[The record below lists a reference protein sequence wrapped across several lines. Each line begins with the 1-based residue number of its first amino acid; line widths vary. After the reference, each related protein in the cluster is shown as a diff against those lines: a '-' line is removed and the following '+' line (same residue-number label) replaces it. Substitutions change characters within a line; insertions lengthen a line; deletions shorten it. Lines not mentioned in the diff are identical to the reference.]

1 MKILLILLLSSI
13 LISCRTIKN
22 IETVKV
28 VKDSTA
34 AHQRDS
40 MISLYKLDSSGWVN
54 TIEMLSENT
63 IIFQDTGRV
72 VTKIE
77 YYPDGSLKTVEGNL
91 KSVSAKFASSQ
102 KEAAYWKTQYDSLAT
117 HKDSSIVQVKT
128 EIKTVDREVKRTV
141 FPGWIWIVIIAA
153 AIGGIWVGVKFHKKF
168 KA

>member
-13 LISCRTIKN
+13 LFSCRTIKN

-40 MISLYKLDSSGWVN
+40 VISLYKLDSSGWANHNAMV
-54 TIEMLSENT
+54 SENT
-63 IIFQDTGRV
+63 IIFQDTGRI

-91 KSVSAKFASSQ
+91 KSVSAKLAKEQ
-102 KEAAYWKTQYDSLAT
+102 KESGYWKSRYDSLAI

-128 EIKTVDREVKRTV
+128 EIQTVVKEVKRTS
-141 FPGWIWIVIIAA
+141 FPGWIWLVIVAA
-153 AIGGIWVGVKFHKKF
+153 AAGGIFVGVKYKKRIVG
-168 KA
+168 